1 MAAAIAEDLNVV
13 FCCCNM
19 LHSIAHAAAFFLISQ
34 LLLLN
39 RVETYHHCIHEVAPD
54 QGINA
59 ARSSHQSAVGI
70 KDGAAQ
76 RPLWGEK
83 NTKSQCHK
91 NRKIKLRNLEKLL

>member
-1 MAAAIAEDLNVV
+1 
-13 FCCCNM
+13 M

-34 LLLLN
+34 LLLLS
-39 RVETYHHCIHEVAPD
+39 RVETYHHRIHEVAPD

-76 RPLWGEK
+76 RPLWG
-83 NTKSQCHK
+83 
-91 NRKIKLRNLEKLL
+91 RKIQKVSVTKTGKPS